1 MPSQPRGRQEHHRR
15 RAARANRTASPQA
28 PGASSPPRRA
38 GKTNSIATAQQGG
51 RSGRRIFCPPG
62 PSHFPRQHIRP
73 PLIANNHNQKKTAPP
88 STTNQSIKFFRGQ
101 QQRKEKIPPQQPA
114 DGLRTHSASEDW
126 YPHAQPNGPPA
137 PLRISRMPDRDK
149 IQQSRRWASRYFQG
163 WKMRS
168 KDKERGG
175 RGGLTIKREA
185 PQTRMG
191 RKWLR

>member
-101 QQRKEKIPPQQPA
+101 QQRKEKN
-114 DGLRTHSASEDW
+114 LRSNRQTDC
-126 YPHAQPNGPPA
+126 GPTA
-137 PLRISRMPDRDK
+137 PLRIGTLMPDQTDPQRLYESAACPTVTKSNKAGGGQVD
-149 IQQSRRWASRYFQG
+149 I
-163 WKMRS
+163 S
-168 KDKERGG
+168 KGG
-175 RGGLTIKREA
+175 KCGARIKRGE
-185 PQTRMG
+185 G
-191 RKWLR
+191 GGG